1 MKKYPK
7 LKENEIKTLVIENKW
22 FNSLSITVLNELNYI
37 SQKLTSRVKEL
48 AERYA
53 TPLPKLNNDLEK
65 ISAKV
70 NEHLKEINNN

>member
-1 MKKYPK
+1 M
-7 LKENEIKTLVIENKW
+7 
-22 FNSLSITVLNELNYI
+22 NYI

-70 NEHLKEINNN
+70 NEHLKEIIITRMISSFDTKIPVLPKDGSLNH